1 MPPKLYQTEAEKKAA
16 HALAKKLKRAAD
28 KLAKDKENAKKSS
41 NQLISE
47 ILLKIVNDIPLK
59 AEAINARKRYKTNNQ
74 AVKRAAVKEAAN
86 IMPKRQKYA
95 K

>member
-1 MPPKLYQTEAEKKAA
+1 MPPKKYKTEVEKKAA
-16 HALAKKLKRAAD
+16 YALNKRLKRAAD
-28 KLAKDKENAKKSS
+28 KLAKDNENVTRLA
-41 NQLISE
+41 NDLISE
-47 ILLKIVNDIPLK
+47 ILLRIVNDVPHK
-59 AEAINARKRYKTNNQ
+59 VEVINARKRYKTKNQ

>member
-1 MPPKLYQTEAEKKAA
+1 MPPKIYKSEEEKKKAY
-16 HALAKKLKRAAD
+16 ALAKKLKRATD
-28 KLAKDKENAKKSS
+28 KLAKDKENATKSA

-47 ILLKIVNDIPLK
+47 LVIKLVNDIPQK
-59 AEAINARKRYKTNNQ
+59 AEVIRERKRYKTKHQ

>member
-1 MPPKLYQTEAEKKAA
+1 MPPKIYQSKAEKKAA
-16 HALAKKLKRAAD
+16 NALAKKLKRAAD
-28 KLAKDKENAKKSS
+28 KLAKDKENTTKSA
-41 NQLISE
+41 NQLMSE
-47 ILLKIVNDIPLK
+47 IVLKLVNDVPQK
-59 AEAINARKRYKTNNQ
+59 AEVIRERKRYKTKHQ